1 MSKFCSE
8 IGVSIGDVTIGD
20 VTYVKETRKERISY
34 IFNSKQ
40 TSNQV
45 VMHTQE
51 RYNNIKNKNLLGDLK
66 AWYENMV
73 GAVVSKDWG
82 YLFIDD
88 NQLKTFSMI
97 ITYRC

>member
-1 MSKFCSE
+1 
-8 IGVSIGDVTIGD
+8 
-20 VTYVKETRKERISY
+20 
-34 IFNSKQ
+34 
-40 TSNQV
+40 
-45 VMHTQE
+45 MHTQE
-51 RYNNIKNKNLLGDLK
+51 RDNNIKNKNLLGDLK